1 MDYLWKYLNVSSN
14 LVANEEFG
22 GGGDDDDE
30 LGLEEIV
37 AV

>member
-1 MDYLWKYLNVSSN
+1 MDYLWKYLNASSN
-14 LVANEEFG
+14 LVANEEFV
-22 GGGDDDDE
+22 GGDDDDE

>member
-22 GGGDDDDE
+22 GDDDE
-30 LGLEEIV
+30 LGLEEIE